1 MRVLRRKQILQP
13 YLDLYNQKLCFHQ
26 LPGDGAAQST
36 MRSMA
41 LDGNL
46 QTTVSQPFQETHP
59 WASFMSRFSAPSPGA
74 LRWGHTALKIY
85 MPSSTMVRVNIFN
98 AGEPVNFFS
107 SLSRGGKRQ
116 NPVY

>member
-13 YLDLYNQKLCFHQ
+13 YLDLYNQKLRFHQ

-41 LDGNL
+41 LHGNL

-74 LRWGHTALKIY
+74 HEVGPYCFKNLHALLY
-85 MPSSTMVRVNIFN
+85 H
-98 AGEPVNFFS
+98 GEGEYF
-107 SLSRGGKRQ
+107 
-116 NPVY
+116 